1 MSKGLPGICGGWPL
15 AVLMLRVGKTGGL
28 GPSAAYV
35 SGCGEPFYGT
45 RVDPGWYQTGTSV
58 PRVRNP
64 PFSLLRGL
72 IQLRLA
78 GWDDGP
84 FGKSYYKVGQAF
96 EPAGWRGLPA
106 PREHPNDWKVAGTCR
121 QESLPCSA
129 GCHSE
134 SSRYRFRRAG
144 EEPPAGRLDGTVR
157 GIEPKW
163 PGLACP
169 ESLFNTL
176 DQPP

>member
-28 GPSAAYV
+28 GPSAGYV

-84 FGKSYYKVGQAF
+84 FGKSYYKLGQAF

-121 QESLPCSA
+121 QESQRL
-129 GCHSE
+129 
-134 SSRYRFRRAG
+134 SSQPVG
-144 EEPPAGRLDGTVR
+144 WSSLPAGVPGRFSR
-157 GIEPKW
+157 GSSIPLFPLRRESE
-163 PGLACP
+163 LTP
-169 ESLFNTL
+169 ESRPQKLA
-176 DQPP
+176 PWA